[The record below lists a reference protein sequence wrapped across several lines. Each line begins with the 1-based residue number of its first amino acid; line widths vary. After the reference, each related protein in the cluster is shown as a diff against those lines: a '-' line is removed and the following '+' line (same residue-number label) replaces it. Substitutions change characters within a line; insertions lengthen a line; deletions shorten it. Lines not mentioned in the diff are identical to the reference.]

1 MSAFTAAIFATK
13 PRTNDIEH
21 SLSAYSLL
29 FEGER
34 PVWEIHI
41 EGKVFEY
48 ISSPDHILEE
58 GVMQLN
64 KHCQPTNQAIELL
77 HSGIHFTLLT
87 WPGVY
92 MPNKDAQIAKWQK
105 EGVIITERVELVLRK
120 EIGELREIILTKD
133 VTKYAVNSDTFSGAD
148 VSIRPILPENMNS
161 LDFYPQFVITKF
173 SKELS
178 WLFFQLQE
186 LFKEDLGISGYI
198 NSHTFYG
205 RLAES
210 ANKSISFNG
219 ESLKKILLDVLDEA
233 EMISKEKV

>member
-21 SLSAYSLL
+21 SLNAYALL

-41 EGKVFEY
+41 EGKVFQY
-48 ISSPDHILEE
+48 ISTPEDILEE

-64 KHCQPTNQAIELL
+64 KHCQLSNQAIDLM

-105 EGVIITERVELVLRK
+105 EGVIIAERVELVVRK
-120 EIGELREIILTKD
+120 EEEKKLREMKGF
-133 VTKYAVNSDTFSGAD
+133 VDTLNGLVDS
-148 VSIRPILPENMNS
+148 S
-161 LDFYPQFVITKF
+161 
-173 SKELS
+173 
-178 WLFFQLQE
+178 
-186 LFKEDLGISGYI
+186 FKTI
-198 NSHTFYG
+198 
-205 RLAES
+205 
-210 ANKSISFNG
+210 
-219 ESLKKILLDVLDEA
+219 
-233 EMISKEKV
+233 EM